1 MQSLQLLACPPEIQ
15 LGKFPPFV
23 DAPDELALDFDICRS
38 AFVGNFRAELTAE
51 QLHSLELI
59 DRTFEEMDKDRF
71 TPEGVTHSGEW
82 RKIRELAAG
91 SLKAFGWPLDDPPR
105 RDDEFVPGG
114 SRKNLAHHLG
124 ITPGLE
130 ATSPVTAFTRTLPAR
145 CPSSLTCHL
154 AQPNMC

>member
-1 MQSLQLLACPPEIQ
+1 MERLMQSLQLLACPPEIQ

-23 DAPDELALDFDICRS
+23 HAPNELALDFDNFRS
-38 AFVGNFRAELTAE
+38 SFVGNFRTELTTE

-114 SRKNLAHHLG
+114 PRKNR
-124 ITPGLE
+124 
-130 ATSPVTAFTRTLPAR
+130 S
-145 CPSSLTCHL
+145 
-154 AQPNMC
+154 